1 MIPQLFSEND
11 IRPVTYTVT
20 SFSLWY
26 DPSFSAGDANSNFS
40 VEYDITRISKLFTF
54 LSVDMEILTP

>member
-11 IRPVTYTVT
+11 IRPATYTVT

-26 DPSFSAGDANSNFS
+26 DPSFSPGDANSNFS